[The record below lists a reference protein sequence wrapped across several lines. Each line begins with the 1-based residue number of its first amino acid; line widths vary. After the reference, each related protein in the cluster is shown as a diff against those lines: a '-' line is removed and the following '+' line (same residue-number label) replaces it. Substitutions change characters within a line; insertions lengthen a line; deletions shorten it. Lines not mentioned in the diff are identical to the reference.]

1 MTTSDHFGF
10 TPDLQAET
18 RVEYGQDERFE
29 FFLNTATRWGHTV
42 GRRLSATRQWV
53 ESEAI
58 GNRPL
63 TTLGIAFGLGVF
75 TGWLV
80 KRH

>member
-1 MTTSDHFGF
+1 MTTSDRFGF

-29 FFLNTATRWGHTV
+29 FFLNTATRWGHAV